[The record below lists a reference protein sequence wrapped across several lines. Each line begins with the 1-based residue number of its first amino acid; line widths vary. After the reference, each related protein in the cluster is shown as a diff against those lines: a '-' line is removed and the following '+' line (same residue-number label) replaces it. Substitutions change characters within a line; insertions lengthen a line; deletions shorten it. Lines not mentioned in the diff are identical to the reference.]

1 MNAEDLRSKY
11 GFHYVALNKIKH
23 DNEKA
28 LIYADSMIMASN
40 QITNKQKYIAAT
52 ADAYFAR
59 GDALFDLD
67 RYIESYNAYYQG
79 YLLGK
84 SNLDNCTLSSYSYRL
99 GMISYKQ
106 GSYRYAANYFK
117 ESLNQSYS
125 CTEDFP
131 SFFRKQEVMDNIAL
145 SYRNLN
151 QPDSALIYFD
161 KALKFIDQHAATYK
175 NRADILEVARAVV
188 YGNQADILS
197 SKGAYW
203 QAIALLKKSIT
214 TNLKKGNDFHDAQL
228 SEVKLSELYMKTG
241 LDNLALPL
249 LNTIRRQIDSV
260 KASDVEAGWNSM
272 MGAYYQKKNSPTQAL
287 IYLERYHHIKDSLAE
302 RTRSLKDNN
311 VFERLGNLEK
321 QGQIAELRKRQ
332 RIYIYGGIIF
342 IGMSL
347 IILLLIYRNWKR
359 SRQEMAIVS
368 ALNKQVNLQKA
379 NLEQTLQDLELSS
392 QEKDRILRT
401 VAHDLRNPLGG
412 IASLT
417 SAMVEDSDYNNE
429 QLELLRIIKETA
441 YDSLELIN
449 EILEA
454 TSNSPSEI
462 PKQLVEINSLVN
474 NSVELL
480 RFKAAEKNQKI
491 ELRTLE
497 TPEEILLSREK
508 IWRVMSNLISNA
520 IKFSP
525 VGATI
530 VVSIVYKDNEIEI
543 AVNDHGIGIP
553 DEIKDKIFNI
563 FTDAK
568 RPGTLGEKSFGLGL
582 SICRQI
588 IEKHHGQIWFES
600 NSHDGTTFYVRLA
613 KTGTPVKMQPME
625 V

>member
-1 MNAEDLRSKY
+1 M
-11 GFHYVALNKIKH
+11 
-23 DNEKA
+23 
-28 LIYADSMIMASN
+28 
-40 QITNKQKYIAAT
+40 
-52 ADAYFAR
+52 
-59 GDALFDLD
+59 
-67 RYIESYNAYYQG
+67 
-79 YLLGK
+79 
-84 SNLDNCTLSSYSYRL
+84 
-99 GMISYKQ
+99 
-106 GSYRYAANYFK
+106 
-117 ESLNQSYS
+117 
-125 CTEDFP
+125 
-131 SFFRKQEVMDNIAL
+131 
-145 SYRNLN
+145 
-151 QPDSALIYFD
+151 
-161 KALKFIDQHAATYK
+161 
-175 NRADILEVARAVV
+175 
-188 YGNQADILS
+188 
-197 SKGAYW
+197 
-203 QAIALLKKSIT
+203 
-214 TNLKKGNDFHDAQL
+214 
-228 SEVKLSELYMKTG
+228 
-241 LDNLALPL
+241 
-249 LNTIRRQIDSV
+249 
-260 KASDVEAGWNSM
+260 
-272 MGAYYQKKNSPTQAL
+272 
-287 IYLERYHHIKDSLAE
+287 
-302 RTRSLKDNN
+302 
-311 VFERLGNLEK
+311 
-321 QGQIAELRKRQ
+321 RKRQ